1 MTFRHP
7 MWVRS
12 VLFLLLLSSSCSL
25 KQRAVNTLYD
35 VLAESEKSYLSDEDP
50 ELIAAAMP
58 FNLKIIE
65 TLLETS
71 PEHRGLLLS
80 ATTGFTFYAYGFVEP
95 EAQVIEEQDFD
106 GAEQIRDRAS
116 RLYSRAFHYG
126 FRGLEVEHPGFA
138 DRVRREP
145 ENTVAVLELEDVP
158 LAVWSAA
165 ALGAAISVSVDNPE
179 LTADLSVVGALLHRA
194 LELEEDFQE
203 GTIYEFLIS
212 YEMSRVGGSVEK
224 AREYYRRA
232 QELSGERKCS
242 TWLTWAES
250 VSILQQNR
258 QEFENLM
265 EKILS
270 FDVSSYPENRL
281 LNILA
286 QRRARLLMQQIDD
299 FFLE

>member
-1 MTFRHP
+1 MTFLHP
-7 MWVRS
+7 IWVRS

-50 ELIAAAMP
+50 ELIAAALP

-95 EAQVIEEQDFD
+95 EAQVIEEHDFD

-179 LTADLSVVGALLHRA
+179 LTADLGVVGALLHRA

-212 YEMSRVGGSVEK
+212 YEMSRVGGSLEK

-232 QELSGERKCS
+232 QELSGESKCS
-242 TWLTWAES
+242 TWLTWAENA
-250 VSILQQNR
+250 SILHQNR

-265 EKILS
+265 ERILS